1 MPILMHSNSNII
13 VNPINVYH
21 TIDHV
26 SDRTR
31 ELCSFSQVIRIIYL
45 VPPLFYHSPRS
56 S

>member
-31 ELCSFSQVIRIIYL
+31 ELRSFSQVIRIIL
-45 VPPLFYHSPRS
+45 VPRLFYHSPRS